1 MVETN
6 VFTSIEDIK
15 NWFNVAIAP
24 LQASL
29 SSFQLCEKS
38 ANAKLSRTTLECG
51 TTHLQERQ
59 ISSRTKALVGGR
71 IWMIF
76 VLGESGGDRTVGGF
90 GGRDTGNDEENAL
103 KGGITVEERFSRLDE
118 EERDGAQRC
127 KGKGPVMKAVRGAS
141 RGLLEAMTCRIDNNV
156 P

>member
-1 MVETN
+1 M
-6 VFTSIEDIK
+6 
-15 NWFNVAIAP
+15 
-24 LQASL
+24 
-29 SSFQLCEKS
+29 
-38 ANAKLSRTTLECG
+38 
-51 TTHLQERQ
+51 
-59 ISSRTKALVGGR
+59 
-71 IWMIF
+71 
-76 VLGESGGDRTVGGF
+76 GGF